1 MKTIHITKYIN
12 TILFALFMIVTTT
25 LNAKIIEVEQL
36 FNKKTVLVK
45 EENIGITKSFY
56 GKTKI
61 DESKVV
67 DIVTRFDGFVT
78 KLNADKNLMYV
89 KKDETL
95 FSIYSDSILSIQ
107 KEIQI
112 SKTINKNLYRSSL
125 EKLKVLDLSNEEI
138 NKIKRNKSS
147 LDGIKVLSPLDAIVI
162 KKNINNKSAVKKGK
176 LLLQLA
182 NIDKL
187 WFIAQIYQKDLTFI
201 KKDMN
206 AYIYIDGLTQAVKS
220 KVDFIYPMVDS
231 KTKTVDVR
239 FIIDNKDLNI
249 YPNMFASVKI
259 KSVNKTML
267 TLPKTAVL
275 TKGSNHFVFKPI
287 SEKEFEPVKV
297 EAKRI
302 SSSKYEILEGLV
314 KGDKVINNALFL
326 LDSDAVTNALYESD
340 TDEDW

>member
-1 MKTIHITKYIN
+1 MKIIKAVFIS
-12 TILFALFMIVTTT
+12 ILILSCTSI

-36 FNKKTVLVK
+36 FNKKIVVVK
-45 EENIGITKSFY
+45 EEKIGITKNFY

-67 DIVTRFDGFVT
+67 DIVIRFDGYIT
-78 KLNADKNLMYV
+78 KLNANKNLMYV
-89 KKDETL
+89 KKGEPL
-95 FSIYSDSILSIQ
+95 FSIYSDTILSIQ
-107 KEIQI
+107 KEIKV
-112 SKTINKNLYRSSL
+112 SRSINKNLYRSSL
-125 EKLKVLDLSNEEI
+125 EKLKVLDLDKQEI

-147 LDGIKVLSPLDAIVI
+147 INGINVLSPINAIVS

-187 WFIAQIYQKDLTFI
+187 WFIAQVYQKDLTFI
-201 KKDMN
+201 KKDMS

-220 KVDFIYPMVDS
+220 KVDFIYPMVNEEN
-231 KTKTVDVR
+231 KTIDVR
-239 FIIDNKDLNI
+239 FIIDNKDLKI

-259 KSVNKTML
+259 KAVNKTML

-275 TKGSNHFVFKPI
+275 TKGSNYYVFKPI
-287 SEKEFEPVKV
+287 SKKEFEPVKI

-302 SSSKYEILEGLV
+302 SSSKYEILDGLSA
-314 KGDKVINNALFL
+314 GDEVINNALFL
-326 LDSDAVTNALYESD
+326 LDSDAVTNALYDSD
-340 TDEDW
+340 SDDDW